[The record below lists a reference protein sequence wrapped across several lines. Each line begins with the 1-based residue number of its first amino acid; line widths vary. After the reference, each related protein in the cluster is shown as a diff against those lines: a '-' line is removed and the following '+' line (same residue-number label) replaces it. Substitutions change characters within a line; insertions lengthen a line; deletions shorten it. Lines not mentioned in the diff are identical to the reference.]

1 MKMKNVINNCLRGIG
16 IAAVISSAISI
27 SHEVSNGGVMESSAY
42 YFTKMVL
49 ASIAIGI
56 GWGAPVFL
64 YDDEKRSALQSAV
77 LHILTGCTVMMIAS
91 CAAGWIPTEKGLP
104 VIGVVIAVQIGTA
117 LLIWLFMYQR
127 NKKLAEKMNA
137 RVQELNRESD

>member
-1 MKMKNVINNCLRGIG
+1 MKIKNVINSCLRGIG
-16 IAAVISSAISI
+16 MAAVISSAIGI
-27 SHEVSNGGVMESSAY
+27 SYEVSNGGVMESSAY

-77 LHILTGCTVMMIAS
+77 LHILIGCTVMIIAS
-91 CAAGWIPTEKGLP
+91 YAAGWIPTEKGMSMI
-104 VIGVVIAVQIGTA
+104 VFVIAAQIGTA

-127 NKKLAEKMNA
+127 IKRLAQKMNA
-137 RVQELNRESD
+137 RMQELNRELH